1 MIDSVPP
8 ITRIPPVLFGA
19 LATSEQEF
27 ENSFHFEMNVDP
39 KLVPEAASI
48 HDAGYP
54 IMHPAREGASLR
66 AQQQHFVGG
75 TNNRSLLEL
84 QLQEQHRF
92 EKLTSLGESV
102 WRGWCRSERAPRLL

>member
-1 MIDSVPP
+1 
-8 ITRIPPVLFGA
+8 
-19 LATSEQEF
+19 
-27 ENSFHFEMNVDP
+27 MNVDP